1 MACSIRLGRWRTGL
15 TKVGNRLMAESS
27 FAVLWRACAA
37 ASLALLLSACGGMS
51 RTDTPARVEE
61 RTAVSPPEQAEE
73 TSSEVQI
80 AAYTPPAQPQIARPQ
95 PNRAVTALMRRADE
109 QRGNGDLDGAS
120 ASLERA
126 LRIAPEDAVLWHEL
140 AEVRMDQQQHHL
152 VVQLASKS
160 NALASPHD
168 ASLRSSNW
176 RLIAKARRAQGD
188 VSGARDADR
197 RASSLN

>member
-1 MACSIRLGRWRTGL
+1 M
-15 TKVGNRLMAESS
+15 
-27 FAVLWRACAA
+27 
-37 ASLALLLSACGGMS
+37 LSACGGMS

-61 RTAVSPPEQAEE
+61 RTAAPSAERVEE

-80 AAYTPPAQPQIARPQ
+80 AAYTPPAQPQITRPQ

-140 AEVRMDQQQHHL
+140 AEVRMDQRQHHL
-152 VVQLASKS
+152 VIQLASKS
-160 NALASPHD
+160 NALANPHD
-168 ASLRSSNW
+168 STLRSSNW

>member
-1 MACSIRLGRWRTGL
+1 
-15 TKVGNRLMAESS
+15 MAESS